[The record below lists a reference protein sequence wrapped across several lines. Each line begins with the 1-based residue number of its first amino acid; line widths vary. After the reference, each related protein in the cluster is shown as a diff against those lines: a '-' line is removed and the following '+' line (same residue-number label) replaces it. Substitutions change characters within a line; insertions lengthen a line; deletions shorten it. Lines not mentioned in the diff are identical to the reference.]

1 MLFKALSTNTRLRQK
16 FYHDDEEMTIYNAIE
31 ETLISYPS
39 FKIQQNKQI
48 SCDTVAYTV
57 VAAHQT
63 RRGLR
68 CRDINKFRQ
77 SKKLSH
83 LKTRA
88 GPPNN
93 WKFETYHGEIWR
105 GAR

>member
-1 MLFKALSTNTRLRQK
+1 
-16 FYHDDEEMTIYNAIE
+16 MTIYNAIE

-77 SKKLSH
+77 SK
-83 LKTRA
+83 
-88 GPPNN
+88 
-93 WKFETYHGEIWR
+93 
-105 GAR
+105 

>member
-1 MLFKALSTNTRLRQK
+1 
-16 FYHDDEEMTIYNAIE
+16 MTIYNAIE
-31 ETLISYPS
+31 KTLISYPS
-39 FKIQQNKQI
+39 FRQNKQI

-77 SKKLSH
+77 SK
-83 LKTRA
+83 
-88 GPPNN
+88 
-93 WKFETYHGEIWR
+93 
-105 GAR
+105 

>member
-1 MLFKALSTNTRLRQK
+1 MKHLCYLKHQCTNTRLRQK
-16 FYHDDEEMTIYNAIE
+16 FYHDDEVMTIYNAIE
-31 ETLISYPS
+31 KTLISYPS
-39 FKIQQNKQI
+39 FKQNKQI

-77 SKKLSH
+77 SK
-83 LKTRA
+83 
-88 GPPNN
+88 
-93 WKFETYHGEIWR
+93 
-105 GAR
+105 